1 MLIILI
7 RLTFCSKGTKM
18 NKQLI
23 CIIGPT
29 GVGKTELSI
38 SLAKALNT
46 EIISCDSRQM
56 FREMSIGTAVP
67 TPIQL
72 SEVKHHFVQSISIHD
87 YYSVYEYEV
96 DANGLLIELFYKKDQ
111 IILSGGSGLYLDALL
126 FGMDD
131 IPDPDPL
138 IREELENRFKSE
150 GLANMLNELKMLDPQ
165 YYAEVDKHNSKRV
178 IRGLEVCLT
187 TGKPFS
193 NYRIRSPRK
202 RDFEAKIICLD
213 RERSVLHQ
221 RINQRVDEMIEKGLV
236 EEAKSLYPLRHLN
249 ALKTVGYRELFDAF
263 EGNIGTDEAIS
274 LIKRNSRRY
283 ARRQITWNKKYRD
296 SVWFDAG
303 DVEKILAYTF
313 ELLGK
318 E

>member
-1 MLIILI
+1 
-7 RLTFCSKGTKM
+7 M

-56 FREMSIGTAVP
+56 FREMSVGTAVP
-67 TPIQL
+67 SATQL
-72 SEVKHHFVQSISIHD
+72 SEVKHHFVQSISIYD
-87 YYSVYEYEV
+87 YYSVYEYEL
-96 DANGLLIELFYKKDQ
+96 DANRLLMELFRENDQ
-111 IILSGGSGLYLDALL
+111 VLLSGGSGLYLDALL

-138 IREELENRFKSE
+138 IREELENRFNSE
-150 GLANMLNELKMLDPQ
+150 GLSNMLQELEMLDPE
-165 YYAEVDKHNSKRV
+165 YYAEVDKNNSKRV

-187 TGKPFS
+187 TGKTFS

-202 RDFEAKIICLD
+202 REFDAKIICLD

-221 RINQRVDEMIEKGLV
+221 RINERVDEMILKGLV
-236 EEAKSLYPLRHLN
+236 EEAKSLYPLRQLN

-263 EGNIGTDEAIS
+263 DGNIGIDEAIS

-283 ARRQITWNKKYRD
+283 ARRQITWNKKYQD
-296 SVWFDAG
+296 AVWFDAG
-303 DVEKILAYTF
+303 EMEKILAYTF
-313 ELLGK
+313 ELAGK